1 MPGFAADRREHEAAG
16 YRPGRT
22 MSASSPVDS
31 TKFIAEE
38 TEICRQVIREANIR
52 QD

>member
-1 MPGFAADRREHEAAG
+1 MPGLAADRREHEAAG

-22 MSASSPVDS
+22 VSASSPVDF
-31 TKFIAEE
+31 TKLIAEE

-52 QD
+52 RD

>member
-1 MPGFAADRREHEAAG
+1 MPGLAADRREDEAAG
-16 YRPGRT
+16 YRPGRSV
-22 MSASSPVDS
+22 SASSPVDF

-38 TEICRQVIREANIR
+38 TEICRQGIREANIR